1 MANSSVSYKCPNCG
15 APLSFL
21 PGKKTVTCEY
31 CSTEFEVS
39 AIEELFRKKQEL
51 AVQAAQAQEAKWETE
66 NAGSEFTDDE
76 AKTLHAFTCSSCG
89 AELVC
94 DENTMA
100 TECVYC
106 GNPTMIP
113 KRFDGMLKPDYVIP
127 FKKTKADAVA
137 ALKEF
142 YKGKYLLPSDFT
154 ANNRVEAI
162 QPMYVPFWLFDSHVS
177 AQVDFRAERIR
188 KYSDGDYNVTETQ
201 VYQCRREG
209 TMSFKKIP
217 VDGSKKMDNDY
228 MDSIEPFNYN
238 ELVEFSAAYLTGY
251 LADKYDMDADACAPR
266 ANKRVENSTIEILQ
280 NTVQNYDAVQVENAA
295 VMKDVGKV
303 SYAMVPVWIL
313 TTRYQDKPYTFMMNG
328 QTGKVVGSLP
338 YDSTKAI
345 LYPALISLLLLPVFY
360 LIAPVIFMLLS
371 MFI

>member
-1 MANSSVSYKCPNCG
+1 MADSSVSYKCPNCG

-31 CSTEFEVS
+31 CGTEFEVS
-39 AIEELFRKKQEL
+39 AIEELFRGKQEM
-51 AVQAAQAQEAKWETE
+51 AVRAAEAQEAKWATE
-66 NAGSEFTDDE
+66 DAGSEWSHDE

-113 KRFDGMLKPDYVIP
+113 KRFDGMLKPDFVIP

-137 ALKEF
+137 ALKNF
-142 YKGKYLLPSDFT
+142 YKGHALLPSNFT

-162 QPMYVPFWLFDSHVS
+162 QPMYVPFWLFDSKIT
-177 AQVDFRAERIR
+177 AQAEFRAEKINVVNTP
-188 KYSDGDYNVTETQ
+188 KEVVTQTSIYNCKRV
-201 VYQCRREG
+201 G
-209 TMSFKKIP
+209 TMSFEKIP
-217 VDGSKKMDNDY
+217 VDGSKRMDDAY
-228 MDSIEPFNYN
+228 MDSIEPFDYS
-238 ELVEFSAAYLTGY
+238 ELVAFSAAYFTGY
-251 LADKYDMDADACAPR
+251 LADKYDVDAEASAPR
-266 ANKRVENSTIEILQ
+266 ADKRVENSAVEVLKSSVK
-280 NTVQNYDAVQVENAA
+280 NFDAVQLENAA
-295 VMKDVGKV
+295 IIKDVGKV

-328 QTGKVVGSLP
+328 QTGKVVGLLP
-338 YDSTKAI
+338 YDTTKAFF
-345 LYPALISLLLLPVFY
+345 YPALCSLVLMPILYFLISSLLY
-360 LIAPVIFMLLS
+360 
-371 MFI
+371 

>member
-1 MANSSVSYKCPNCG
+1 MADSSVSYKCPNCG

-31 CSTEFEVS
+31 CGTEFEVS
-39 AIEELFRKKQEL
+39 AIEELFRDKQEM
-51 AVQAAQAQEAKWETE
+51 AVQAAQAQESKWATE
-66 NAGSEFTDDE
+66 DAGSEWTSDE
-76 AKTLHAFTCSSCG
+76 AQALHAFTCSSCG

-127 FKKTKADAVA
+127 FKKTKNDAVA

-142 YKGKYLLPSDFT
+142 YKGHMLLPSNFT

-162 QPMYVPFWLFDSHVS
+162 QPMYVPFWLFDSKVT
-177 AQVDFRAERIR
+177 AQAEFKAERHHVMETKSEVI
-188 KYSDGDYNVTETQ
+188 TEIS
-201 VYQCRREG
+201 VFSCRRKG
-209 TMSFKKIP
+209 TMSFEKIP
-217 VDGSKKMDNDY
+217 VDGSKKMDDAY
-228 MDSIEPFNYN
+228 MESIEPFNYGDLEKFN
-238 ELVEFSAAYLTGY
+238 AAYLTGY
-251 LADKYDMDADACAPR
+251 LADKYDVNAEESSSR
-266 ANKRVENSTIEILQ
+266 ANKRVENSAVEVLSE
-280 NTVQNYDAVQVENAA
+280 TVENFDAVQLENFA
-295 VMKDVGKV
+295 VKKEGGSV

-313 TTRYQDKPYTFMMNG
+313 TTRYDNKPYTFMMNG

-338 YDSTKAI
+338 YDKTKAL
-345 LYPALISLLLLPVFY
+345 LYPALCSLVLMPIIYF
-360 LIAPVIFMLLS
+360 LIITLT
-371 MFI
+371 

>member
-15 APLSFL
+15 APLSFQ

-31 CSTEFEVS
+31 CDTEFEVS
-39 AIEELFRKKQEL
+39 AIEELFRDKQET
-51 AVQAAQAQEAKWETE
+51 AARAAEAQEAKWATDD
-66 NAGSEFTDDE
+66 AGSEWSSDE
-76 AKTLHAFTCSSCG
+76 AKALHAFTCSSCG

-142 YKGKYLLPSDFT
+142 YKGHLLLPSNFT

-162 QPMYVPFWLFDSHVS
+162 QPMYVPFWLFDSKIS
-177 AQVDFRAERIR
+177 AEAAFRAAKIR
-188 KYSDGDYNVTETQ
+188 TYTSGNDVVTETRI
-201 VYQCRREG
+201 YNCRRAAK
-209 TMSFKKIP
+209 MSFERIP
-217 VDGSKKMDNDY
+217 VDGSKKMEDAY
-228 MDSIEPFNYN
+228 MESIEPFNYA
-238 ELVEFSAAYLTGY
+238 ELVPFSAAYLTGY
-251 LADKYDMDADACAPR
+251 LADKYDVTAETCATRAD
-266 ANKRVENSTIEILQ
+266 KRVENS
-280 NTVQNYDAVQVENAA
+280 AVDVLRSSVEGFDECELEDAA
-295 VMKDVGKV
+295 VVKDVGKV

-313 TTRYQDKPYTFMMNG
+313 TTRYNDKPYTFMMNG

-338 YDSTKAI
+338 YDSTKAL
-345 LYPALISLLLLPVFY
+345 LYPALCSLVLMPVLYF
-360 LIAPVIFMLLS
+360 VLS
-371 MFI
+371 MMME

>member
-1 MANSSVSYKCPNCG
+1 MADSSVSYKCPNCG

-31 CSTEFEVS
+31 CGTEFEIS
-39 AIEELFRKKQEL
+39 AIEELFRDKQEM
-51 AVQAAQAQEAKWETE
+51 AARAAEAQESKWNTE
-66 NAGSEFTDDE
+66 DAGSEWSTDE
-76 AKTLHAFTCSSCG
+76 AKALHAFTCSSCG

-142 YKGKYLLPSDFT
+142 YKGHMLLPSNFT

-162 QPMYVPFWLFDSHVS
+162 QPMYVPFWLFDSQIT
-177 AQVDFRAERIR
+177 AQAEFRAEKHHVISTP
-188 KYSDGDYNVTETQ
+188 KEIITEISIFN
-201 VYQCRREG
+201 CRR
-209 TMSFKKIP
+209 KR
-217 VDGSKKMDNDY
+217 MDDAY
-228 MDSIEPFNYN
+228 MDSIEPFNYGD
-238 ELVEFSAAYLTGY
+238 LVPFSAAYLTGY
-251 LADKYDMDADACAPR
+251 LADKYDVTAEDCASRAD
-266 ANKRVENSTIEILQ
+266 KRVENSAIEVLQ
-280 NTVQNYDAVQVENAA
+280 SSVENFDAVKLENAA
-295 VMKDVGKV
+295 VIKNVGKV

-313 TTRYQDKPYTFMMNG
+313 TTRYNDKPYTFMMNG

-338 YDSTKAI
+338 YDSTKAF
-345 LYPALISLLLLPVFY
+345 LYPALCSLVLMPILYFLISSLLY
-360 LIAPVIFMLLS
+360 
-371 MFI
+371 